1 MTAYLDTIEV
11 VPSATPTLVILELD
25 DAELKSAFRTSGE
38 SLRDRLMLALI
49 ESLVFD
55 VTELDSVPG

>member
-1 MTAYLDTIEV
+1 
-11 VPSATPTLVILELD
+11 LVMMELD
-25 DAELKSAFRTSGE
+25 DAELKLAFRTRGE

-55 VTELDSVPG
+55 DPELDSVPV

>member
-25 DAELKSAFRTSGE
+25 DAELKLAFRTSGE

-55 VTELDSVPG
+55 DPELDSVPV